1 MSQFIPNAAGFAT
14 NAVLSSPTHIIS
26 VAAYVTL
33 LTPRCLTTCPAHHTG
48 LVLPY
53 VSSGKLMGLC
63 NVGLLESVVLAWD
76 NELIV
81 ILLACRVL
89 WLDNHAMK
97 FPHLTFRVVHS
108 HLSCLLPVR
117 FCSQLP
123 QSLENHLCDYQCTVR
138 LLELTLFLH
147 RYTIIDSTLRV
158 IALEVSS

>member
-33 LTPRCLTTCPAHHTG
+33 HTLRCLTTCPAHRTG

-89 WLDNHAMK
+89 
-97 FPHLTFRVVHS
+97 
-108 HLSCLLPVR
+108 
-117 FCSQLP
+117 
-123 QSLENHLCDYQCTVR
+123 
-138 LLELTLFLH
+138 
-147 RYTIIDSTLRV
+147 
-158 IALEVSS
+158 